1 MNKETQTNVPLF
13 GSLEKHMNSNAPES
27 GERDNFI
34 NRNEPHC
41 FRCGKFTPSNPNQG
55 WEKDEVLLRDLE
67 DVEDGSD
74 CEVCVMLLQ
83 GLRAYRDN
91 AMPPDTALPQSF
103 SVRCVPGQ
111 SKFLRVR
118 EYIEPDPVTLP
129 ATANASQQV
138 FGQISFALIPSGPK
152 KEPSA
157 FFGRGGLEFFVKPE
171 DSSAFKHIGIGRPV
185 AEDLSSDQCIGLAKQ
200 WMSECERNHPI
211 CKRWANS
218 VSLPTRVLDVGS
230 ESQPPRLVES
240 LGRTGRYAALSH
252 CWGKAQPLTTTSENL
267 SEHLIAIQ
275 LDQLP
280 KTFKEAVLLAQRL
293 DLQYIWID
301 SLCIIQDSEADWNT
315 ESAKMAEVYAGAVV
329 TIAATSANDG
339 REGLF
344 VAKGAWNEAVPF
356 SMANSH
362 GEQTTIYIRSA
373 SNDHHVMSKNN
384 LFDAHPLSRR
394 GWVLQER
401 LLSTRILMFTSCE
414 LVFDC
419 QTLLWCEC
427 GHFPF
432 KTEMSSSK
440 TETEAYAGEAAWCP
454 RRTLRVFT
462 QRLLDILSWAR
473 DHPPPLMARTVNSL
487 VQYAENSLTGPRE
500 ENEAWHWQ
508 HIVESYTC
516 RCLTRDEDTLPA
528 LSGLAKLLQG
538 RLHDRYL
545 AGLWRRDIHKQLL
558 WSILPS
564 TWSFTTE
571 EFELLQR
578 LPDDKINQL
587 YLPYRPRRT
596 ADQAPSWSWASIRGA
611 VWWDAKWLPRGRLV
625 EGLAELVETRCVS
638 ATPVNPFGSVDA
650 GGYLVLRAPLAP
662 VRLVQYE
669 VHLRSLLHRCRVVEA
684 TCHDPSHQHV
694 ENCIQLNSED
704 WAVLDLPLDSTG
716 PPRAQREFWRVK
728 VAEQSPPHDIVSTD
742 YAAWDRLSTLPQ
754 EIATSYTIVYHLLLR
769 MRPGVAAEEQAFE
782 RVGLYVKTLPKGET
796 YFAGEMEYVKI
807 F

>member
-1 MNKETQTNVPLF
+1 MLPSRFLAEYPSV
-13 GSLEKHMNSNAPES
+13 GSQQDPK
-27 GERDNFI
+27 
-34 NRNEPHC
+34 RNPAH
-41 FRCGKFTPSNPNQG
+41 FL
-55 WEKDEVLLRDLE
+55 V
-67 DVEDGSD
+67 
-74 CEVCVMLLQ
+74 
-83 GLRAYRDN
+83 
-91 AMPPDTALPQSF
+91 AMASSF
-103 SVRCVPGQ
+103 SLSQVNNSLIHPYL
-111 SKFLRVR
+111 SDFLFMTMH
-118 EYIEPDPVTLP
+118 I
-129 ATANASQQV
+129 
-138 FGQISFALIPSGPK
+138 
-152 KEPSA
+152 
-157 FFGRGGLEFFVKPE
+157 E

-185 AEDLSSDQCIGLAKQ
+185 AQDLSSDQCISLARQ
-200 WMSECERNHPI
+200 WMSECERNHTL
-211 CKRWANS
+211 CKRWSNS

-230 ESQPPRLVES
+230 GRQQPRLVES
-240 LGRTGRYAALSH
+240 LGRKGRYAALSH

-267 SEHLIAIQ
+267 SEHLVAIQ
-275 LDQLP
+275 MDLLP
-280 KTFKEAVLLAQRL
+280 KTFREAVLLARQL

-301 SLCIIQDSEADWNT
+301 SLCIIQDSKTDWDT
-315 ESAKMAEVYAGAVV
+315 ESAKMAEVYAGSAV
-329 TIAATSANDG
+329 TIAATSAKNG
-339 REGLF
+339 NEGLF
-344 VAKGAWNEAVPF
+344 VAKGESAWNKAVPF
-356 SMANSH
+356 SIANYQ
-362 GEQTTIYIRSA
+362 GEQTTVYIRSA
-373 SNDHHVMSKNN
+373 GGLNDHHSISRNN

-432 KTEMSSSK
+432 KSAISASK
-440 TETEAYAGEAAWCP
+440 IEAHAGEAAWEPC
-454 RRTLRVFT
+454 RRVLRVIT
-462 QRLLDILSWAR
+462 QRLLDLLSWAR
-473 DHPPPLMARTVNSL
+473 DHPPLLMTRAANSL
-487 VQYAENSLTGPRE
+487 LQCAENGLTGSIE

-564 TWSFTTE
+564 AWSFTPE

-578 LPDDKINQL
+578 LPDDNIDQL

-611 VWWDAKWLPRGRLV
+611 VWWDAKWLPNERLV
-625 EGLAELVETRCVS
+625 EGLAELVETRCIPI
-638 ATPVNPFGSVDA
+638 TPANPLGSVA
-650 GGYLVLRAPLAP
+650 PGGYLVLRAPLAQ

-684 TCHDPSHQHV
+684 ACHEPSHQHV
-694 ENCIQLNSED
+694 ESCIQLNRED
-704 WAVLDLPLDSTG
+704 WAVLDLPPESTG
-716 PPRAQREFWRVK
+716 LPLAQREFWRVK
-728 VAEQSPPHDIVSTD
+728 VAQKSPPHDIVSTD

-754 EIATSYTIVYHLLLR
+754 EIATSYTIVYHILLQK
-769 MRPGVAAEEQAFE
+769 RPGAGAEDWAFE

-796 YFAGEMEYVKI
+796 YFDGEMECVKI